1 MIKVGITGGI
11 GSGKSTVCGLFAML
25 GIPVYYADNE
35 ARKLY
40 DTDKE
45 LKAQIIKHFGEELY
59 KSGAFDKEKMKGIVF
74 NHKEKL
80 QLLNSLVHPIVR
92 LRSAEWYSRQKT
104 PYAIKEAALLI
115 ESKAYSQLDRIIFVE
130 CPMALRIERVRQR
143 DHLTTA
149 EIQQR
154 MNAQMPD
161 EQKKTYAHHIIL
173 NDDYHLLIPQVLKLH
188 EMLMCQA

>member
-1 MIKVGITGGI
+1 
-11 GSGKSTVCGLFAML
+11 
-25 GIPVYYADNE
+25 
-35 ARKLY
+35 
-40 DTDKE
+40 
-45 LKAQIIKHFGEELY
+45 
-59 KSGAFDKEKMKGIVF
+59 
-74 NHKEKL
+74 
-80 QLLNSLVHPIVR
+80 
-92 LRSAEWYSRQKT
+92 
-104 PYAIKEAALLI
+104 
-115 ESKAYSQLDRIIFVE
+115 
-130 CPMALRIERVRQR
+130 MALRIERVRQR